1 MFFGIVLLLVA
12 ALISSV
18 SAFYSVAG
26 LIAIFPGSVVPI
38 IIMGS
43 ALEIGK
49 LTSAVF
55 LHHYWRKISLVIK
68 LYLVPSILVLMLI
81 TSMGTYGFLSKA
93 HLSQTAP
100 NADISSQVELIDQK
114 IQYQQSIITDN
125 KKTLAQLDSQLAK
138 ISDLATS
145 GAGVTRS
152 LNLRNSQKSD
162 RDKLQSEIS
171 QAQNQINQLQTER
184 SPLAAK
190 ARKAE
195 ADVGPIKYIA
205 QLIYGDKTNSDIL
218 ERAVRWVII
227 LIVCVFDP
235 LAVVLAISA
244 SQLFEI
250 AEQERKEKELAKQIE
265 PVVLVDDPPP
275 IQEPDPIPIG
285 EPDPVEE
292 IELQPEPENPIIDSQ
307 PEIHTDDEKP
317 IESTADPINTV
328 DEEVL
333 VPGVDIVHRIQKFL
347 NQEGHY
353 K

>member
-55 LHHYWRKISLVIK
+55 LHHYWKKISLVIK

-100 NADISSQVELIDQK
+100 NSDIQAQVDLFDQQ
-114 IQYQQSIITDN
+114 IAYQQSIITDN
-125 KKTLAQLDSQLAK
+125 KKTLSQLDSQLAK

-145 GAGVTRS
+145 GSGVTRS
-152 LNLRNSQKSD
+152 LKLRDSQKAD
-162 RDKLQSEIS
+162 RSKLQNEINTA
-171 QAQNQINQLQTER
+171 QAQINQLQIQKA
-184 SPLAAK
+184 PIAAK

-205 QLIYGDKTNSDIL
+205 QLIYGDKTNTDIL

-250 AEQERKEKELAKQIE
+250 AEQEKKEKLSEQPVENKIDTIVEIPELPRTDAEIN
-265 PVVLVDDPPP
+265 LSTD
-275 IQEPDPIPIG
+275 IPINDS
-285 EPDPVEE
+285 EK
-292 IELQPEPENPIIDSQ
+292 LHSNLDSQ
-307 PEIHTDDEKP
+307 PEILENMEKP
-317 IESTADPINTV
+317 IESTPDSINNIS
-328 DEEVL
+328 EEVE
-333 VPGVDIVHRIQKFL
+333 VDGVDIVHRIQRFL
-347 NQEGHY
+347 NQDGHY

>member
-55 LHHYWRKISLVIK
+55 LHHYWKKISLVIK

-100 NADISSQVELIDQK
+100 NSDIQAQVDLFDQQ
-114 IQYQQSIITDN
+114 IAYQQSIITDN
-125 KKTLAQLDSQLAK
+125 KKTLSQLDSQLAK

-145 GAGVTRS
+145 GSGVTRS
-152 LNLRNSQKSD
+152 LKLRDSQKSD
-162 RDKLQSEIS
+162 RAKLQAEINS
-171 QAQNQINQLQTER
+171 AQVQINQLQTQKA
-184 SPLAAK
+184 PIAAK

-250 AEQERKEKELAKQIE
+250 AEQEKKEKLAAEAETISKTSDEINNIDTGIE
-265 PVVLVDDPPP
+265 NKTEEP
-275 IQEPDPIPIG
+275 IQNLED
-285 EPDPVEE
+285 VYSS
-292 IELQPEPENPIIDSQ
+292 LDSQ
-307 PEIHTDDEKP
+307 PEILQTMEKP
-317 IESTADPINTV
+317 IESTDSNSDQINNV
-328 DEEVL
+328 EEEIDVG
-333 VPGVDIVHRIQKFL
+333 GVDIVHRIQKFL
-347 NQEGHY
+347 NQDGHGY